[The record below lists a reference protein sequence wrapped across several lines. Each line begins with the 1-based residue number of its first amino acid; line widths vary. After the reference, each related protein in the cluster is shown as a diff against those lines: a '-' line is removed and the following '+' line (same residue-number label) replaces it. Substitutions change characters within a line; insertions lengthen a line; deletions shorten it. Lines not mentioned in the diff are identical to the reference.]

1 MQNRDR
7 FIESRLTALGA
18 GCLWGGGIG
27 QKGKRTRGHG
37 QQCGDCRGEGSIRG
51 LSGNGKNI

>member
-37 QQCGDCRGEGSIRG
+37 QQCGDCRGE
-51 LSGNGKNI
+51 SGIKRTKW